1 MPKEGR
7 LPASKASERGRLH
20 PALTGLHS
28 AVCSRC
34 VEGATRAPIIDSRE
48 FHVTPKYAFE
58 RLDHYLIRQQVH
70 PSRTFLQ
77 RLVREG
83 EIRVND
89 RTVKP
94 HYKIRPGDRIVCRI
108 PTPVPLELRPE
119 AIPLDVLY
127 EDASVVVINKPAGL
141 VMHPAPG
148 HYTGTL
154 VHALLAHCKDLTGI
168 GGRERPGLVHRLDKD
183 TSGVI
188 VVAKT
193 DVAHRSLSQQFKSHS
208 IERRYQAIVAGRL
221 PKSIGTI
228 DLAIGRDRWERKKIS
243 PRTSRPR
250 EARTAYR
257 VLERFQTATCVEVRP
272 QTGRTHQIRVHFAS
286 LHHPILGDR
295 VYGGPTSILDA
306 VPVPRQM
313 LHAER
318 LGFVHPEHGTKV
330 EFSAPL
336 PADMERILERL
347 RIKPHSEGHPRT
359 GARTLK

>member
-7 LPASKASERGRLH
+7 FPASKASEKGR
-20 PALTGLHS
+20 LHS
-28 AVCSRC
+28 AVPM
-34 VEGATRAPIIDSRE
+34 EGATQAPIIDSRE
-48 FHVTPKYAFE
+48 FLVTPKYAFE
-58 RLDHYLIRQQVH
+58 RLDHYLILQQAH

-77 RLVREG
+77 RLIREG

-89 RTVKP
+89 RMVKP

-108 PTPVPLELRPE
+108 PKPVPLELTPE
-119 AIPLDVLY
+119 PIPLVVLY
-127 EDASVVVINKPAGL
+127 EDASLLVINKPAGL

-154 VHALLAHCKDLTGI
+154 VHALLGHFKDLPAGQAGLSGI

-193 DVAHRSLSQQFKSHS
+193 DAAHRSLSQQFKSHS

-221 PKSIGTI
+221 PKSVGTI

-250 EARTAYR
+250 EARTVYR
-257 VLERFQTATCVEVRP
+257 VLERFKAATRVEVRP

-286 LHHPILGDR
+286 LRHPILGDR

-306 VPVPRQM
+306 VPVARQM

-318 LGFVHPEHGTKV
+318 LGFVHPEHGTTV
-330 EFSAPL
+330 EFSAPI
-336 PADMERILERL
+336 PADMERILEIL
-347 RIKPHSEGHPRT
+347 RMNPHGERHPRP
-359 GARTLK
+359 GAGLLK